1 MKLLLLVSGG
11 LGLHCLQQL
20 LQSNHAIT
28 GVLTDRRSTAIIDCC
43 AQNAIPYFIGN
54 PREGRAKAFLADKHA
69 DVLLS
74 INYLFIIE
82 SDLIRFPQR
91 YAINFHG
98 SLLPKYRGRTPHVWA
113 IINGEEK
120 TGITA
125 HLIDEAL
132 DNGSIIRQVTLPIT
146 EQMTGGE
153 VLERFRTLYPI
164 LVMDV
169 LSDIAQDRLSI
180 TPQNAALAT
189 YFEKRT
195 PADGRINW
203 NWQRERIRNWIRAQA
218 APYPGAFFY
227 LANKQVVVHL
237 AAYSDLGFRQIQPNG
252 TLLETGSDYVIVKT
266 PNGALRLSELENYDS
281 ALAASEKQLT

>member
-1 MKLLLLVSGG
+1 
-11 LGLHCLQQL
+11 
-20 LQSNHAIT
+20 
-28 GVLTDRRSTAIIDCC
+28 
-43 AQNAIPYFIGN
+43 
-54 PREGRAKAFLADKHA
+54 
-69 DVLLS
+69 
-74 INYLFIIE
+74 
-82 SDLIRFPQR
+82 
-91 YAINFHG
+91 
-98 SLLPKYRGRTPHVWA
+98 
-113 IINGEEK
+113 
-120 TGITA
+120 
-125 HLIDEAL
+125 
-132 DNGSIIRQVTLPIT
+132 
-146 EQMTGGE
+146 
-153 VLERFRTLYPI
+153 
-164 LVMDV
+164 MDV